1 MSAIKD
7 YHHKLI
13 ERKSR
18 LYCVIELQNMDKP
31 RLIEIA
37 STMNITVAE
46 ANEKQTLIYAILN
59 NQR

>member
-1 MSAIKD
+1 MSATKEY
-7 YHHKLI
+7 YHELI
-13 ERKSR
+13 QRKR
-18 LYCVIELQNMDKP
+18 RKYCVTELQNLEKD

-59 NQR
+59 NQ

>member
-1 MSAIKD
+1 MSATKEY
-7 YHHKLI
+7 YHELI
-13 ERKSR
+13 QRKRR
-18 LYCVIELQNMDKP
+18 LYCVTELQNMEKD

-59 NQR
+59 NQ